1 MKIRNL
7 DLDQYVIVYDI
18 GKSENSG
25 GMTVVGRVEEIVF
38 NDDNDNVATI
48 NSLGN
53 LYDITDDNDF
63 ELWSKSIE
71 GKTESVSKVG
81 LRNLNVGDWIQYVE
95 NNGQERFGKVS
106 SLTGLQAEKSV
117 DNDTRIELELLNGK
131 TDSIKQNSSE
141 WIKVRPN
148 EAHLLE
154 KDYRERFVQSNDVQQ
169 RKRKEENTAL
179 FKIKDLKVGYKI
191 EILGDRMTGEVSKI
205 SSNGKSAQI
214 RVDDGVYRVIND
226 NYDFTIIE
234 WNAVPEYAEDTVNS
248 PSHYMLGN
256 HEVKDIVSLVADK
269 YHKGSVAHN
278 IASALEYQMRA
289 PEKNG
294 LEDIKK
300 ARKCLDFA
308 IENWDVN

>member
-1 MKIRNL
+1 MKIR
-7 DLDQYVIVYDI
+7 DLNINDYVIVYDL
-18 GKSENSG
+18 GKSEYSE
-25 GMTVVGRVEEIVF
+25 GMTVVGKVTELEYKDIDE
-38 NDDNDNVATI
+38 NEATI
-48 NSLGN
+48 ESVPFNE
-53 LYDITDDNDF
+53 YTITDDNYFD
-63 ELWSKSIE
+63 LWSNYIE
-71 GKTESVSKVG
+71 SKTESVSKVG
-81 LRNLNVGDWIQYVE
+81 LRDLNVGDWIQYVE

-169 RKRKEENTAL
+169 RKRK
-179 FKIKDLKVGYKI
+179 
-191 EILGDRMTGEVSKI
+191 
-205 SSNGKSAQI
+205 
-214 RVDDGVYRVIND
+214 D
-226 NYDFTIIE
+226 N
-234 WNAVPEYAEDTVNS
+234 VNS

-308 IENWDVN
+308 IEQWDVK